1 MAVRLFA
8 WGPAATWAAVL
19 FLLSASPD
27 LPVSGWARAIP
38 DEVLHLVAYTVL
50 GATLAHARFH
60 GARGVAHVAMIALGA
75 LYGAADEWHQSFVPG
90 RVSSLGD
97 WSADVLGVVLGYVL
111 SWTLASALLRR
122 PDTDTKG
129 STT

>member
-1 MAVRLFA
+1 M
-8 WGPAATWAAVL
+8 
-19 FLLSASPD
+19 
-27 LPVSGWARAIP
+27 
-38 DEVLHLVAYTVL
+38 AYTVL

-60 GARGVAHVAMIALGA
+60 GPQGFAHVTMIALGA

-97 WSADVLGVVLGYVL
+97 WSADVLGVVLGYIL